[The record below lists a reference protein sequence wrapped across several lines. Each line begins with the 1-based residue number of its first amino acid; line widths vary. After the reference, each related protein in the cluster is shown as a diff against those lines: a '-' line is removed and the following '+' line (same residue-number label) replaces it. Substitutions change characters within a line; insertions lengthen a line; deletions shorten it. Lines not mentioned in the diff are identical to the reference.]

1 MKRHIL
7 VITQYFYPEQFRIND
22 MCTEWVRKGYKVTVV
37 TGIPNYPK
45 GKYYDGYGLF
55 KKRRDTYNGVDII
68 RIPLIPRRNNS
79 IMLSL
84 NYLSFVVTGFMWKL
98 FTKINADYVFIFEVS
113 PMTQALPG
121 IWYAKKKKVPCY
133 LYVQDLWPENV
144 EIVTGIKNRKI
155 IGAIG
160 KMVDYIYKNSN
171 KIFTTSESFV
181 RSIIKR
187 GVEKSKVKYWPQ
199 YAEEFYV
206 PVDRQY
212 TSGIPNDNKYNIIF
226 TGNIGTAQGLELLPK
241 VALKLIDNGH
251 ADNIRFNI
259 VGDGRFKDT
268 LKSIVENQ
276 NLDDM
281 FLFFDQ
287 KPPEDIPQ
295 FLADSDLAYLSFAD
309 NQLFNMTIPAKLQ
322 SYIACGIPVLAAA
335 GGETK
340 EIIKKSKAGFCTETG
355 NEQKLADSIV
365 KFINMPEKERK
376 QMGKSA
382 RSYYEENFDKSYL
395 MNKMDNH
402 FI

>member
-1 MKRHIL
+1 
-7 VITQYFYPEQFRIND
+7 
-22 MCTEWVRKGYKVTVV
+22 
-37 TGIPNYPK
+37 
-45 GKYYDGYGLF
+45 
-55 KKRRDTYNGVDII
+55 KRRDTYNGVDII

-113 PMTQALPG
+113 PMNQALPG